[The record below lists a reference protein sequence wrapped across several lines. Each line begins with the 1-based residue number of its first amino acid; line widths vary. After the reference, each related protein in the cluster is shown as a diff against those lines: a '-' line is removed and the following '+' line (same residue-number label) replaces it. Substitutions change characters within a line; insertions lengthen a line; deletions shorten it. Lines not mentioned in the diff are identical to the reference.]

1 MSASKSVASAR
12 KLINPAHSLSFSD
25 HYFRDI
31 NATAIGRGA
40 GMAGKTV
47 VVRLNQQQLE
57 LLDRTIGRGEAP
69 DRVALIRKALLE
81 QAAKASKGAAQ

>member
-1 MSASKSVASAR
+1 MTASKSVAPAR
-12 KLINPAHSLSFSD
+12 KLINPAHYFSFSD

-31 NATAIGRGA
+31 SANSGIEWGRARG

-57 LLDRTIGRGEAP
+57 LLDRTIAGGEATTGS
-69 DRVALIRKALLE
+69 R
-81 QAAKASKGAAQ
+81 